1 MGKRNEGENQPKLS
15 MCENDIR
22 KPAILNAKIFFK
34 KKKVT
39 TIKQKQKT
47 PKFADNG

>member
-15 MCENDIR
+15 MYENNIR

-39 TIKQKQKT
+39 TKQKQKT